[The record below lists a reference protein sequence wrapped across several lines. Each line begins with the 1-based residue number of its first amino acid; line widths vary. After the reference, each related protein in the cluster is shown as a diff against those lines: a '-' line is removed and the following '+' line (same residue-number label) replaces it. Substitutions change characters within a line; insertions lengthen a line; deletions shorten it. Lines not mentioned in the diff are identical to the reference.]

1 MSSDNNIILYY
12 NIKERKLLKLKV
24 FSILVLFNFAKFT
37 AEKTGDTGCN
47 GAYNVLAYFM
57 AIQCVQENEVLEK
70 TQFTTSKLQNT
81 QTYTLTPIIINK

>member
-1 MSSDNNIILYY
+1 MSSNNNIILYY
-12 NIKERKLLKLKV
+12 NIKERKLLKLKEY
-24 FSILVLFNFAKFT
+24 SILVIFNFAKFT
-37 AEKTGDTGCN
+37 AENPGDTGCN
-47 GAYNVLAYFM
+47 GAYNVLTYFM